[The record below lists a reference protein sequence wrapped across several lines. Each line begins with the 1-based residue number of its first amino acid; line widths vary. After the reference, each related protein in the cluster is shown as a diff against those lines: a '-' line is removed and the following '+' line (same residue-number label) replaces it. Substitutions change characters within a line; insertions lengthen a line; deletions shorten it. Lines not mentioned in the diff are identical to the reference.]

1 MDTSVIANR
10 QSRQPVMVTI
20 TAAPVELDDA
30 AFVFGRVRP
39 GLLKIANRILRDPGE
54 AEDVIQEAW
63 LRWQGT
69 DRTVVAD
76 PGALLRTT
84 TVRLAINVLQSAR
97 RRRESSATPWLPEST
112 DTGTTP
118 EVLAERR
125 DSVEHA
131 VLLLLQTLTPN
142 QRAAYVLREAFGY
155 SYAQIGDLLHLS
167 VGNAR
172 QQVSRAQD
180 RLNNRR
186 HRQHVDAATHRRL
199 VQAIFTAARTGDL
212 GRLEDVLTGQEAP
225 YSGEGTA
232 AGDSASSYRA
242 AA

>member
-1 MDTSVIANR
+1 MVETPARQRIDKWLFFARIAKSRTLAQEWVEGGHVSVNGEKVRRA
-10 QSRQPVMVTI
+10 SADV
-20 TAAPVELDDA
+20 
-30 AFVFGRVRP
+30 RV
-39 GLLKIANRILRDPGE
+39 G
-54 AEDVIQEAW
+54 
-63 LRWQGT
+63 
-69 DRTVVAD
+69 DR
-76 PGALLRTT
+76 L
-84 TVRLAINVLQSAR
+84 
-97 RRRESSATPWLPEST
+97 
-112 DTGTTP
+112 